1 MRKTVLYP
9 QKTGK
14 LNIEPLTLDISVQVP
29 TNRRDIFGSRLM
41 SRVHKTVSAGN
52 VSINVKALPEA
63 GKPVDFNGAVGDF
76 KFKVS
81 TSKTE
86 LDAREREFKVI

>member
-1 MRKTVLYP
+1 
-9 QKTGK
+9 
-14 LNIEPLTLDISVQVP
+14 
-29 TNRRDIFGSRLM
+29 M

-86 LDAREREFKVI
+86 LDATESLQAKVEVRGKGN